1 MCDGQRVGIHEC
13 DTVAAP
19 YSSILYT
26 AHGCTVARAAVCSV
40 VCIASPEMLIMQC
53 TKRMRVLLYSAYFLN
68 QEVLY
73 YTIL

>member
-1 MCDGQRVGIHEC
+1 MNAILLQLHHTARYSTLH
-13 DTVAAP
+13 TAALSP
-19 YSSILYT
+19 
-26 AHGCTVARAAVCSV
+26 AAVSSA